1 MERKRKALSL
11 WLITVLSVALSAAL
25 VTAVC
30 TVIFATVYK
39 RELTRDA
46 QLSAEQ
52 SVGQAAA
59 AVNNYLELMKKKLTV
74 VSDTVNACK
83 TADDMEERISA
94 ITKIESDIYAVT
106 LYDENGKIIN
116 CTGSG
121 GKLKAE
127 IYKDLSF
134 DKALFDTSG
143 DFALSAPHVQTLFE
157 GEYPWVVTLARK
169 TDNSALGGAYIAMD
183 ISFFEIA
190 QYIDGISIGRH
201 GYCFVT
207 DSRGNIVYHPQQQ
220 LLFSGL
226 KTENTSFLAALSDG
240 VHKEG
245 NALYMLSTTSDGRW
259 RVAGISFTDSLISER
274 RGQIIISVALSA
286 LCCAAIAGIT
296 LLIYLKLVNAPVR
309 RLMRA
314 MRDFEKDAANFSF
327 SGGDIAVSEISELSY
342 SFGHMSKKIK
352 ELMEQI
358 KKDETALRRTEL
370 RALQAQINPH
380 FLYNTLDSIN
390 WRAKAIHADDI
401 SQICTSLGSLLRI
414 TLHKDMGNFTVGEE
428 MQLVSNYMTIQH
440 MRYPNKLIYHCD
452 VSENLYTISI
462 PKFTIQPLVENAI
475 RYSLMNAVDICEVS
489 VTAFVSPDQNGSEIL
504 TVRVKNNGS
513 YFEDNIL
520 QKLQNGERQPH
531 GFGIGL
537 LNVLNRLQI
546 TYGDPF
552 GLQVYNEYDE
562 YDTYA
567 IAEIRIP
574 AVSFV

>member
-39 RELTRDA
+39 RELTHDA

-121 GKLKAE
+121 GKPKAD

-134 DKALFDTSG
+134 DKVLFDKSG

-169 TDNSALGGAYIAMD
+169 TANSALGGAYIAMD

-245 NALYMLSTTSDGRW
+245 NALYMLGTTSDGRW
-259 RVAGISFTDSLISER
+259 RVAGISFTDSLMSER

-380 FLYNTLDSIN
+380 FLYNTLDSIQ
-390 WRAKAIHADDI
+390 WMCEQGKTEGAAEMVRALAR
-401 SQICTSLGSLLRI
+401 LFR
-414 TLHKDMGNFTVGEE
+414 
-428 MQLVSNYMTIQH
+428 
-440 MRYPNKLIYHCD
+440 
-452 VSENLYTISI
+452 ISI
-462 PKFTIQPLVENAI
+462 SRGKELIPIKDELRHAESYLIIQSFRYSGRFTYSFNVDKSLEECFCNKITIQPLIENALYHGI
-475 RYSLMNAVDICEVS
+475 ADMDDGEIKITVKRADDDPEDILITVADNGVGMTEEQCAAVLAKERSDSVGIGVKNVNDRLRIYFGEKYGISIKSELDEGTEV
-489 VTAFVSPDQNGSEIL
+489 
-504 TVRVKNNGS
+504 TVRIPGNA
-513 YFEDNIL
+513 EDR
-520 QKLQNGERQPH
+520 QN
-531 GFGIGL
+531 
-537 LNVLNRLQI
+537 
-546 TYGDPF
+546 
-552 GLQVYNEYDE
+552 
-562 YDTYA
+562 
-567 IAEIRIP
+567 EI
-574 AVSFV
+574 

>member
-1 MERKRKALSL
+1 MKRKRKALSL
-11 WLITVLSVALSAAL
+11 WLISVLSVALSAAL

-39 RELTRDA
+39 RELTHDA

-83 TADDMEERISA
+83 TAADMEERISA

-121 GKLKAE
+121 GKLKAD

-134 DKALFDTSG
+134 DGALFDASG

-169 TDNSALGGAYIAMD
+169 TANSALGGAYIAMD
-183 ISFFEIA
+183 ISFSEIA

-226 KTENTSFLAALSDG
+226 KTEDTSFLTALSDG

-245 NALYMLSTTSDGRW
+245 NALYMLGTTSDGRW

-274 RGQIIISVALSA
+274 RGQIIISVAVSA

-314 MRDFEKDAANFSF
+314 MRDFEKDAANFNF
-327 SGGDIAVSEISELSY
+327 SGEDIAVSEISELSY

-380 FLYNTLDSIN
+380 FLYNTLDSIQ
-390 WRAKAIHADDI
+390 WMCEQGKTEGAAEMVRALAR
-401 SQICTSLGSLLRI
+401 LFR
-414 TLHKDMGNFTVGEE
+414 
-428 MQLVSNYMTIQH
+428 
-440 MRYPNKLIYHCD
+440 
-452 VSENLYTISI
+452 ISI
-462 PKFTIQPLVENAI
+462 SRGKELIPIKDELRHAESYLIIQSFRYSGRFTYSFNVDKSLEECLCNKITIQPLIENALYHGI
-475 RYSLMNAVDICEVS
+475 ADMDDGEIKITVKRAEDDPEDILITVADNGVGMTDEQCAAVLAKERSDSVGIGVKNVNDRLRIYFGEKYGISIKSELDMGTEV
-489 VTAFVSPDQNGSEIL
+489 
-504 TVRVKNNGS
+504 TVRIPGNA
-513 YFEDNIL
+513 EDR
-520 QKLQNGERQPH
+520 QN
-531 GFGIGL
+531 
-537 LNVLNRLQI
+537 
-546 TYGDPF
+546 
-552 GLQVYNEYDE
+552 
-562 YDTYA
+562 
-567 IAEIRIP
+567 EI
-574 AVSFV
+574 

>member
-106 LYDENGKIIN
+106 VYDENGKIIN

-121 GKLKAE
+121 GKLKAD

-134 DKALFDTSG
+134 DKALFDKSG

-314 MRDFEKDAANFSF
+314 MRDFEKDAANFNF

-380 FLYNTLDSIN
+380 FLYNTLDSIQ
-390 WRAKAIHADDI
+390 WMCEQGKTEGAAEMVRALAR
-401 SQICTSLGSLLRI
+401 LFR
-414 TLHKDMGNFTVGEE
+414 
-428 MQLVSNYMTIQH
+428 
-440 MRYPNKLIYHCD
+440 
-452 VSENLYTISI
+452 ISI
-462 PKFTIQPLVENAI
+462 SRGKELIPIKDELRHAESYLIIQSFRYSGRFTYSFNVDKSLEDCFCNKITIQPLIENALYHGI
-475 RYSLMNAVDICEVS
+475 ADMDDGEIKITVKRAEDDPEDILITVADNGVGMTEEQCAAVLAKERSDSVGIGVKNVNDRLRIYFGEKYGISIKSELDEGTEV
-489 VTAFVSPDQNGSEIL
+489 
-504 TVRVKNNGS
+504 TVRIPGNA
-513 YFEDNIL
+513 EDR
-520 QKLQNGERQPH
+520 QN
-531 GFGIGL
+531 
-537 LNVLNRLQI
+537 
-546 TYGDPF
+546 
-552 GLQVYNEYDE
+552 
-562 YDTYA
+562 
-567 IAEIRIP
+567 EI
-574 AVSFV
+574 

>member
-121 GKLKAE
+121 EKLKAE

-169 TDNSALGGAYIAMD
+169 TANSALGGAYIAMD
-183 ISFFEIA
+183 ISFSEIA

-245 NALYMLSTTSDGRW
+245 NALYMLGTTSDGRW
-259 RVAGISFTDSLISER
+259 RVAGISFTDSLMSER

-314 MRDFEKDAANFSF
+314 MHDFEKDAANFSF
-327 SGGDIAVSEISELSY
+327 SSGDITVSEISELSY
-342 SFGHMSKKIK
+342 SFGHMSKKIR

-380 FLYNTLDSIN
+380 FLYNTLDSIQ
-390 WRAKAIHADDI
+390 WMCEQGKTEGAAEMVRALAR
-401 SQICTSLGSLLRI
+401 LFR
-414 TLHKDMGNFTVGEE
+414 
-428 MQLVSNYMTIQH
+428 
-440 MRYPNKLIYHCD
+440 
-452 VSENLYTISI
+452 ISI
-462 PKFTIQPLVENAI
+462 SRGKELIPIKDELRHAESYLIIQSFRYSGRFTYSFNVDKSLEECLCNKITIQPLIENALYHGI
-475 RYSLMNAVDICEVS
+475 ADMDDGEIKITVKRADDDPEDILITVADNGVGMTEEQCAAVLAKERSDSVGIGVKNVNDRLRIYFGEKYGISIKSELDEGTEV
-489 VTAFVSPDQNGSEIL
+489 
-504 TVRVKNNGS
+504 TVRIPGNA
-513 YFEDNIL
+513 EDR
-520 QKLQNGERQPH
+520 QN
-531 GFGIGL
+531 
-537 LNVLNRLQI
+537 
-546 TYGDPF
+546 
-552 GLQVYNEYDE
+552 
-562 YDTYA
+562 
-567 IAEIRIP
+567 EI
-574 AVSFV
+574 

>member
-1 MERKRKALSL
+1 MKRKRKALSL
-11 WLITVLSVALSAAL
+11 WLISVLSVALSAAL

-83 TADDMEERISA
+83 TAADMEERISA

-121 GKLKAE
+121 GKLKAD

-134 DKALFDTSG
+134 DRALFDASG

-169 TDNSALGGAYIAMD
+169 TANSALGGAYIAMD
-183 ISFFEIA
+183 ISFSEIA

-226 KTENTSFLAALSDG
+226 KTEDTSFLTALSDG

-245 NALYMLSTTSDGRW
+245 NALYMLGTTSDGRW

-274 RGQIIISVALSA
+274 RGQIIISVAVSA

-314 MRDFEKDAANFSF
+314 MRDFEKDAANFNF
-327 SGGDIAVSEISELSY
+327 SGEDIAVSEISELSY

-380 FLYNTLDSIN
+380 FLYNTLDSIQ
-390 WRAKAIHADDI
+390 WMCEQGKTEGAAEMVRALAR
-401 SQICTSLGSLLRI
+401 LFR
-414 TLHKDMGNFTVGEE
+414 
-428 MQLVSNYMTIQH
+428 
-440 MRYPNKLIYHCD
+440 
-452 VSENLYTISI
+452 ISI
-462 PKFTIQPLVENAI
+462 SRGKELIPIKDELRHAESYLIIQSFRYSGRFTYSFNVDKSLEECLCNKITIQPLIENALYHGI
-475 RYSLMNAVDICEVS
+475 ADMDDGEIKITVKRAEDDPEDILITVADNGVGMTDEQCAAVLAKERSDSVGIGVKNVNDRLRIYFGEKYGISIKSELDEGTEV
-489 VTAFVSPDQNGSEIL
+489 
-504 TVRVKNNGS
+504 TVRIPGNA
-513 YFEDNIL
+513 EDR
-520 QKLQNGERQPH
+520 QN
-531 GFGIGL
+531 
-537 LNVLNRLQI
+537 
-546 TYGDPF
+546 
-552 GLQVYNEYDE
+552 
-562 YDTYA
+562 
-567 IAEIRIP
+567 EI
-574 AVSFV
+574 